1 MVVKVRSGNQHM
13 DERLFPSFEAALGE
27 LRREQEDLSKP
38 NLYGFSSMRPED
50 LDRLQ
55 KEWSTVDFPRRRQ
68 ILRMLLEIA
77 EDSFEVDFNAF
88 YRHCLGD
95 EDEEARAKAI
105 EGLWEDEDPRLIP
118 ILIDLVRYDPS
129 LVVRAQAASSLG
141 RFSLLT
147 ELGEIGERYG
157 KGIKSALIQIVDD
170 PSELLDVR
178 RRAVE
183 SLGCMSGDDVEDMI
197 AQAYGHPEEK
207 MRISAVYAM
216 GRNASDQWYDMLV
229 DELTS
234 DAPEMRY
241 EAAWACGELRN
252 QRAVPLLIQLI
263 DDPDPEVQGAAIWA
277 LGQAGGK
284 PAREALLA
292 CSEGDNDAIREASL
306 EALAELDFFEE
317 PFLETF
323 TELLSGSDEGF
334 PLLDDWEEE
343 EVEDSGPSGP
353 KE

>member
-1 MVVKVRSGNQHM
+1 M
-13 DERLFPSFEAALGE
+13 DERLFPSFEVALGE
-27 LRREQEDLSKP
+27 LRREQENLSKP

-55 KEWSTVDFPRRRQ
+55 EEWSRIDFAHRRQ
-68 ILRMLLEIA
+68 ILMMLLEIA

-88 YRHCLGD
+88 YRHCLSD
-95 EDEEARAKAI
+95 EDEEVRAKAI
-105 EGLWEDEDPRLIP
+105 GGLWEDEDPRLIP
-118 ILIDLVRYDPS
+118 ILIDLVGQDPS
-129 LVVRAQAASSLG
+129 LVVRAQAATALG

-147 ELGEIGERYG
+147 ELGEISEGYR
-157 KGIKSALIQIVDD
+157 KVIKSALIQIVDG

-183 SLGCMSGDDVEDMI
+183 SLGCMSGEDVEEMI
-197 AQAYGHPEEK
+197 AQAYDHPEEK

-216 GRNASDQWYDMLV
+216 GRNSSDRWLDTLV

-277 LGQAGGK
+277 LGQVGGK

-292 CSEGDNDAIREASL
+292 CSEADDEAIRDASL
-306 EALAELDFFEE
+306 EALAELDFFDE
-317 PFLETF
+317 PFQETF
-323 TELLSGSDEGF
+323 TGPFPGSDEEF
-334 PLLDDWEEE
+334 PLWDDREEE
-343 EVEDSGPSGP
+343 EPEDTGSSGR
-353 KE
+353 EE

>member
-1 MVVKVRSGNQHM
+1 M

-27 LRREQEDLSKP
+27 LQQERDDLSKP

-55 KEWSTVDFPRRRQ
+55 KEWSRVDFCRRRQ
-68 ILRMLLEIA
+68 ILMMLLEIA

-118 ILIDLVRYDPS
+118 VLIDLVRNDPS
-129 LVVRAQAASSLG
+129 LVVREQAASALG

-147 ELGEIGERYG
+147 ELGEISEGYG

-170 PSELLDVR
+170 PSELLEVR

-183 SLGCMSGDDVEDMI
+183 SLGCMSGDDVQDMI
-197 AQAYGHPEEK
+197 AQAYGHSEEK

-216 GRNASDQWYDMLV
+216 GRNASDQWLDMLV

-252 QRAVPLLIQLI
+252 QRSVPLLIQLI
-263 DDPDPEVQGAAIWA
+263 DDPDTEVQGAAIWA
-277 LGQAGGK
+277 LGQVGGK

-323 TELLSGSDEGF
+323 TELLSGSDEEF
-334 PLLDDWEEE
+334 PLLDDWGEE